1 MTFPKSA
8 ICLAIT
14 ASIFNVTAFAEQQA
28 SNDTS
33 KTDNVETITVTS
45 DFRQQ
50 SLQNAPTSMSVL
62 TDIDIKQRNAKHLE
76 ELIAVSPNVNFAS
89 GSQRARYYQIR
100 GIGERSQFQEPIN
113 PSVGVIID
121 EVDFTGIGSV
131 ASLFDVKQA
140 EIFRGPQGTRF
151 GANAIAGMI
160 NITTNEPTEDFEGA
174 VQLGVGNYNTYD
186 LGVALSGPASD
197 SVNYRLA
204 VNQSNSDGYIENTYL
219 QREDTNNRDEL
230 TIRGKLAIEASNDLT
245 IDLAGYYFDFDNG
258 YDTFSLDNTRKT
270 LSDEPGFDT
279 QETSALS
286 AKFTYEGFNS
296 ATVLAI
302 VSYADSDLAYGYDE
316 DWAYTGISDPTI
328 NPDINPDF
336 AYWEFSSTD
345 HYFREKAVTTVEFRA
360 ISNNGAEI
368 FNGSTSWVAGIFYKQ
383 DDEDL
388 LRQYTRHD
396 KPSKSFDFTS
406 TNERSNLA
414 IYGQLDT
421 QLSERWSLVSGLR
434 VEEYTV
440 DYNNHKEYTID
451 DNDSNSEK
459 SFINKESDTMF
470 GGKLVLSFQQS
481 EDSLWYASINRGY
494 KAGGHNT
501 DGTLP
506 EDLRSFDP
514 EYLLNYELGYKVTLL
529 DNSAYVRTALFYM
542 DRDDMQVNSSRVSK
556 EGNGTEF
563 VSYLGNATS
572 GSNYGAEIE
581 SAWTINDYVNVY
593 GSLGLLE
600 TEFND
605 FIDANQNSL
614 TGAEQ
619 SHAPS
624 YQFNVGINYQPTDE
638 WLFNISVDGKDEF
651 YFSDTRYFDY
661 GYDGIFAPIPDEDL
675 KSESIILLNASVS
688 YIQDNWQVKLW
699 GRNLTDK
706 EYANRGFYFDNDSRD
721 GYTPKAHTQLSEPL
735 VFGAPLDYQF

>member
-1 MTFPKSA
+1 MTFSKSA

-14 ASIFNVTAFAEQQA
+14 ASICHFSVSAEEQA
-28 SNDTS
+28 SDSNTI
-33 KTDNVETITVTS
+33 ETITVNS

-50 SLQNAPTSMSVL
+50 SLQSTPSSMSVL
-62 TDIDIKQRNAKHLE
+62 TDVEIKKRNAKHLE
-76 ELIAVSPNVNFAS
+76 ELIALSPNVNFAS

-121 EVDFTGIGSV
+121 DVDFTGVGSI
-131 ASLFDVKQA
+131 ASLFDVQQA

-151 GANAIAGMI
+151 GANAIAGMM
-160 NITTNEPTEDFEGA
+160 NITTNAPTEDFEGNI
-174 VQLGVGNYNTYD
+174 QLGVGNYNSYD

-197 SVNYRLA
+197 SVNYRFA
-204 VNQSNSDGYIENTYL
+204 VNKLTSDGFIENTYL
-219 QREDTNNRDEL
+219 DRKDTNNRDEL
-230 TIRGKLAIEASNDLT
+230 TIRGKLAIEATDNLT

-258 YDTFSLDNTRKT
+258 YDTFSLDNTRET
-270 LSDEPGFDT
+270 LSDEPGFDQ
-279 QETSALS
+279 QETAAFSG
-286 AKFTYEGFNS
+286 KFTYEGFNS
-296 ATVLAI
+296 ATI
-302 VSYADSDLAYGYDE
+302 IGIISNADSDLAYGYDE
-316 DWAYTGISDPTI
+316 DWAYAGISDPDV
-328 NPDINPDF
+328 NPNINPDF
-336 AYWEFSSTD
+336 AYWEYNSTD
-345 HYFREKAVTTVEFRA
+345 HYYREKAVRTAELRA
-360 ISNNGAEI
+360 ISNQGEEI
-368 FNGSTSWVAGIFYKQ
+368 FNGSTSWVAGIYYKQ
-383 DDEDL
+383 DNEDL

-396 KPSKSFDFTS
+396 KPTKNFKFTS

-434 VEEYTV
+434 IENYNADYTNS
-440 DYNNHKEYTID
+440 DNFDDSID
-451 DNDSNSEK
+451 D
-459 SFINKESDTMF
+459 TMA
-470 GGKLVLSFQQS
+470 GGKLVLSFQQTD
-481 EDSLWYASINRGY
+481 DSLWYASVNRGY

-514 EYLLNYELGYKVTLL
+514 EYLMNYELGYKVTLL
-529 DNSAYVRTALFYM
+529 NNSAYVRSAVFYM
-542 DRDDMQVNSSRVSK
+542 DREDMQVKSSRVTK
-556 EGNGTEF
+556 EGNGTSF

-572 GSNYGAEIE
+572 GSNYGVEIE
-581 SAWTINDYVNVY
+581 SAWTINDYVNLY

-600 TEFND
+600 TEFNE

-624 YQFNVGINYQPTDE
+624 YQFNGGINYQPTDE
-638 WLFNISVDGKDEF
+638 WLFNVSVDGKDEF

-661 GYDGIFAPIPDEDL
+661 GYDGTFAPIADEDI
-675 KSESIILLNASVS
+675 KSEAIILLNASVS

-699 GRNLTDK
+699 GRNLTDE
-706 EYANRGFYFDNDSRD
+706 EYANRGFYFDNDPRD

-735 VFGAPLDYQF
+735 VFGASFNYQF